1 MCIMALSLLW
11 RERLVKKVVAVLL
24 TACLLCPVCYAAEAP
39 SVSAASAILVDA
51 HTGRVLYEKDAYSK
65 RLIAS
70 TTKLMTALVA
80 VESTP
85 DLQRMITVRPEY
97 QAEGSS
103 IYLAVGEEIT
113 LEALLYG
120 LLLHS
125 GNDAALAI
133 AGGCAGDVETFVG
146 WMNQWAGEIG
156 MTNTHFANPNG
167 LDDEEHY
174 STAWDMTLLARE
186 VLGNDILREMVST
199 KSIHI
204 GERDLTNHNKLL
216 WRYEGCGGMK
226 TGYTMAAGRT
236 LVSCATRGG
245 QTLICVT
252 LDDPNDWE
260 DHEALF
266 DYGFQNWSLH
276 PLAHGGKVVRAL
288 PVTGSLL
295 PQVAVVTDG
304 DVRYPLG
311 TDERVMATIS
321 LPKQVA
327 APVKEGAIAGKIT
340 FTLSEQV
347 IGETYLLYAADVPAN
362 AAEPTLFQ
370 RVREFLRGEGV
381 AGGLAVFARKVG

>member
-1 MCIMALSLLW
+1 M
-11 RERLVKKVVAVLL
+11 KKVAAVLL
-24 TACLLCPVCYAAEAP
+24 TACFVCPVCYAAEDP
-39 SVSAASAILVDA
+39 TVSAASAILVDA
-51 HTGRVLYEKDAYSK
+51 STGRVLYEKDAYSK

-85 DLQRMITVRPEY
+85 DLQRVITVQPEY

-103 IYLAVGEEIT
+103 MYLAVGEEIT
-113 LEALLYG
+113 LEELLYG

-133 AGGCAGDVETFVG
+133 AGGCAGDVETVVD

-186 VLGNDILREMVST
+186 VLGNDVLREMVST
-199 KSIHI
+199 KSIHTA
-204 GERDLTNHNKLL
+204 GRDLTNHNKLL

-236 LVSCATRGG
+236 LVSCATRNG

-260 DHEALF
+260 DHAALF
-266 DYGFQNWSLH
+266 DYGFQNWCLH
-276 PLAHGGKVVRAL
+276 PLTHSGKVVRAL

-295 PQVAVVTDG
+295 PQVDVITDG
-304 DVRYPLG
+304 DVSYPLG
-311 TDERVMATIS
+311 ADERVTATIS
-321 LPKQVA
+321 LPERVA
-327 APVKEGAIAGKIT
+327 APVKGGTIAGKIT
-340 FTLSEQV
+340 FTLSERV
-347 IGETYLLYAADVPAN
+347 IGETYLLYAADIPEN

-370 RVREFLRGEGV
+370 RVRAFLWGNGV
-381 AGGLAVFARKVG
+381 TSALAVFVREVG